1 MGNIL
6 RIFMSQKV
14 VWITGASTGIG
25 FELGKAFAKAGF
37 IIIASARR
45 KSRLVS
51 LVSEIRFA
59 GHEAHAFV
67 CDVTSERSIQS
78 TRKKILE
85 KCKTIDVLVNNAGV
99 TVFKSFIDTKT
110 FDYDAVLDTNL
121 RGSFLTS
128 KAVLPLMMKKKKG
141 HIINIVSMAARAVF
155 TESGVYSASKAGL
168 VALSNV
174 LREEV
179 RKYNIKITNVL
190 PGAVDTAMWSP
201 AMRQKHSKRM
211 MTSKEIADIVVQI
224 TNQPK
229 KVVIEDIMIRPVKG
243 DL

>member
-1 MGNIL
+1 
-6 RIFMSQKV
+6 MSQKV

-25 FELGKAFAKAGF
+25 FELGKAFAKAGYV
-37 IIIASARR
+37 IIATARR

-59 GHEAHAFV
+59 GHEALALV

-85 KCKTIDVLVNNAGV
+85 KYKTIDVLVNNAGV

-110 FDYDAVLDTNL
+110 LDYDAVLDTNL
-121 RGSFLTS
+121 RGSFLAA
-128 KAVLPLMMKKKKG
+128 KAVLPLMIKRRKG
-141 HIINIVSMAARAVF
+141 HIINVVSIAATNVF
-155 TESGVYSASKAGL
+155 KDSAVYSASKAGL
-168 VALSNV
+168 AAISNV

-179 RKYNIKITNVL
+179 RKYSIKVTNVL
-190 PGAVDTAMWSP
+190 PGPTDTAMWSP
-201 AMRQKHSKRM
+201 ATRQKSSKRM
-211 MTSKEIADIVVQI
+211 MTPREIAEIVVQI
-224 TNQPK
+224 ANQPK
-229 KVVIEDIMIRPVKG
+229 KVVIEDVTIRPIKG